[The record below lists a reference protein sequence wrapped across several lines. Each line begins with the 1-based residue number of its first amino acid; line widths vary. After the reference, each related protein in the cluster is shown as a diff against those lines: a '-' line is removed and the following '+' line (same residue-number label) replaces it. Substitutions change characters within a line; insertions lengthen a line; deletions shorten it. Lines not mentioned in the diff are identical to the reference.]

1 MYSLGKLPQIQHAK
15 FEKLIRLEPQLPIP
29 KYHEAKQIILDY
41 NRLSDDEMCK
51 RLYRNLK
58 SSFLKFEATTRNIG
72 EVGIDVLDDPHALHT
87 I

>member
-1 MYSLGKLPQIQHAK
+1 MFSLGKLPQNQYAK
-15 FEKLIRLEPQLPIP
+15 LEKLVKLEPHLPTP
-29 KYHEAKQIILDY
+29 KILEAKQIILDY
-41 NRLSDDEMCK
+41 NRSSDDELCK

-72 EVGIDVLDDPHALHT
+72 EVGIDVLDDPHVLHT